1 MFVIIAG
8 GGRTGVYLA
17 RMLLKQDHDVRVI
30 EVRDHVISNLHRE
43 LPTEVII
50 EGNPLDPNVL
60 VQAGFAKAQVFVA
73 VTTND
78 EDNLVLCYIASKKY
92 KIGRT
97 IARVNNPRNA
107 WLFNE
112 KFGVDVTVNQAEIIS
127 SLIEEEMSM
136 GDMMTLLKLRK
147 GNYALV
153 EEKIPAGA
161 VAIGKA
167 LKDVNLPDQ
176 CVLAAIFRKGEV
188 VVPHGT
194 TVFEQGDEVLA
205 ITDNEG
211 AKEFLKL
218 FSDINGNKDKILNSK

>member
-50 EGNPLDPNVL
+50 EGNPLDPHVL

-107 WLFNE
+107 WLF
-112 KFGVDVTVNQAEIIS
+112 
-127 SLIEEEMSM
+127 
-136 GDMMTLLKLRK
+136 
-147 GNYALV
+147 
-153 EEKIPAGA
+153 
-161 VAIGKA
+161 
-167 LKDVNLPDQ
+167 
-176 CVLAAIFRKGEV
+176 
-188 VVPHGT
+188 
-194 TVFEQGDEVLA
+194 
-205 ITDNEG
+205 
-211 AKEFLKL
+211 
-218 FSDINGNKDKILNSK
+218 

>member
-17 RMLLKQDHDVRVI
+17 RLLLKQDHDVRVI
-30 EVRDHVISNLHRE
+30 EVRENVLSNLHRE

-50 EGNPLDPNVL
+50 EGNPLDPHVL
-60 VQAGFAKAQVFVA
+60 VQAGASKAQVFVA
-73 VTTND
+73 VTTSD
-78 EDNLVLCYIASKKY
+78 EDNLVLCFTASKKF

-107 WLFNE
+107 WLFNK

-153 EEKIPAGA
+153 EEKIPEGA

-167 LKDVNLPDQ
+167 IKDLNLPDQ

-188 VVPHGT
+188 VVPHGYT
-194 TVFEQGDEVLA
+194 IFEQGDEVLA
-205 ITDNEG
+205 ITDSDG

-218 FSDINGNKDKILNSK
+218 FSDINGFKDKKV

>member
-1 MFVIIAG
+1 
-8 GGRTGVYLA
+8 R
-17 RMLLKQDHDVRVI
+17 QDHDVRVI
-30 EVRDHVISNLHRE
+30 ELRDHVLSSLHRE

-50 EGNPLDPNVL
+50 EGNPLDISVL
-60 VQAGFAKAQVFVA
+60 QHAGFSKAQVFVA
-73 VTTND
+73 VTTSD
-78 EDNLVLCYIASKKY
+78 EDNLVLCYTARTQY

-107 WLFNE
+107 WLFTE
-112 KFGVDVTVNQAEIIS
+112 TFGVDVTVNQAEIIS

-153 EEKIPAGA
+153 EEKIPEGA

-167 LKDVNLPDQ
+167 IKDLNLPDQ
-176 CVLAAIFRKGEV
+176 CVLAAIFRKGDV
-188 VVPHGT
+188 VVPHGY

-218 FSDINGNKDKILNSK
+218 FSDVNGNLKK

>member
-1 MFVIIAG
+1 
-8 GGRTGVYLA
+8 L
-17 RMLLKQDHDVRVI
+17 
-30 EVRDHVISNLHRE
+30 RDHVLSSLHRE

-50 EGNPLDPNVL
+50 EGNPLDISVL
-60 VQAGFAKAQVFVA
+60 QHAGFSKAQVFVA
-73 VTTND
+73 VTTSD
-78 EDNLVLCYIASKKY
+78 EDNLVLCYTARTQY

-107 WLFNE
+107 WLFTE
-112 KFGVDVTVNQAEIIS
+112 TFGVDVTVNQAEIIS

-153 EEKIPAGA
+153 EEKIPEGA

-167 LKDVNLPDQ
+167 IKDLNLPDQ
-176 CVLAAIFRKGEV
+176 CVLAAIFRKGDV
-188 VVPHGT
+188 VVPHGY

-218 FSDINGNKDKILNSK
+218 FSDVNGNLKK

>member
-17 RMLLKQDHDVRVI
+17 KTLLRQDHEVRVI
-30 EVRDHVISNLHRE
+30 ELRASVLSNLHRE
-43 LPTEVII
+43 LPTEVIV
-50 EGNPLDPNVL
+50 EGNPLDVSVL
-60 VQAGFAKAQVFVA
+60 QHAGFSNAQVFIA
-73 VTTND
+73 VTTSD
-78 EDNLVLCYIASKKY
+78 EDNLVLCYAARTHF

-112 KFGVDVTVNQAEIIS
+112 TFGVDVTVNQAEIIS

-153 EEKIPAGA
+153 EEKIPEGA

-167 LKDVNLPDQ
+167 IKDLNLPDQ
-176 CVLAAIFRKGEV
+176 CVLAAIFRKGDV
-188 VVPHGT
+188 VVPHGY

-211 AKEFLKL
+211 AQEFLKL
-218 FSDINGNKDKILNSK
+218 FSDVNGNSKK

>member
-17 RMLLKQDHDVRVI
+17 KTLLRQDHEVRVI
-30 EVRDHVISNLHRE
+30 ELRESVLSNLHRE

-50 EGNPLDPNVL
+50 EGNPLDVGVL
-60 VQAGFAKAQVFVA
+60 KHAGFSNAQVFIA
-73 VTTND
+73 VTNSD
-78 EDNLVLCYIASKKY
+78 EDNLVLCYAARTHF

-112 KFGVDVTVNQAEIIS
+112 TFGVDVTVNQAEIIS

-153 EEKIPAGA
+153 EEKIPEGA

-167 LKDVNLPDQ
+167 IKDLNLPDQ
-176 CVLAAIFRKGEV
+176 CVLAAIFRKGDV
-188 VVPHGT
+188 VVPHGY

-218 FSDINGNKDKILNSK
+218 FSDVNGNLKR

>member
-17 RMLLKQDHDVRVI
+17 KMLLRQDHDVRVI
-30 EVRDHVISNLHRE
+30 ELRDHVLSSLHRE

-50 EGNPLDPNVL
+50 EGNPLDISVL
-60 VQAGFAKAQVFVA
+60 QHAGFSKAQVFVA
-73 VTTND
+73 VTTSD
-78 EDNLVLCYIASKKY
+78 EDNLVLCYTARTQY

-107 WLFNE
+107 WLFTE
-112 KFGVDVTVNQAEIIS
+112 TFGVDVTVNQAEIIS

-153 EEKIPAGA
+153 EEKIPEGA

-167 LKDVNLPDQ
+167 IKDLNLPDQ
-176 CVLAAIFRKGEV
+176 CVLAAIFRKGDV
-188 VVPHGT
+188 VVPHGY

-218 FSDINGNKDKILNSK
+218 FSDVNGNLKK

>member
-17 RMLLKQDHDVRVI
+17 KMLLRQDHDVRVI
-30 EVRDHVISNLHRE
+30 ELRDHVLSSLHRE

-50 EGNPLDPNVL
+50 EGNPLDISVL
-60 VQAGFAKAQVFVA
+60 QHAGFSKAQVFVA
-73 VTTND
+73 VTTSD
-78 EDNLVLCYIASKKY
+78 EDNLVLCYTARTQFKV
-92 KIGRT
+92 GRT

-112 KFGVDVTVNQAEIIS
+112 TFGVDVTVNQAEIIS

-153 EEKIPAGA
+153 EEKIPEGA

-167 LKDVNLPDQ
+167 IKDLNLPDQ
-176 CVLAAIFRKGEV
+176 CVLAAIFRKGDV
-188 VVPHGT
+188 VVPHGY

-211 AKEFLKL
+211 AQEFLKL
-218 FSDINGNKDKILNSK
+218 FSDVNGNLKK